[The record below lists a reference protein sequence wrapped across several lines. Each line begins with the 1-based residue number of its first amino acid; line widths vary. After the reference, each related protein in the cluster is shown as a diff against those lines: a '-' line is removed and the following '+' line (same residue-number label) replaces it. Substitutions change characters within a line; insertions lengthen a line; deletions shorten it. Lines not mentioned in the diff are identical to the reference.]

1 MRYRSRWTKEKAH
14 RIHTSD
20 SLVWLSR
27 ILEQPNLAQCVSV
40 THRPFT
46 PDVPE
51 MGRPG
56 TALKSAGVSSS
67 SQPCQLTT
75 PMSCPL
81 TCKLQV
87 IHLWKGFCFVSKK
100 ATRNV
105 KMKSIIPE
113 KVYFIRNL
121 VAYISFLEIQEPEV
135 ECRCLDLVSATN
147 PWQSTCLVLEG
158 ICPPFLQSSAW
169 KQTSSHR
176 ALSSRGPQKR
186 DSLDLLPDLSPHP
199 IFQCMILLK
208 HRYHHPHLGQ
218 PWSHPGSP
226 FFVFSFSSSFLP
238 AEMQMDC
245 WAVERALF
253 SAHCLNWCNFFRNNF
268 LYYIPRGK
276 NIMCSDTRKRKETYS
291 WVCLFRQLIGIYV

>member
-87 IHLWKGFCFVSKK
+87 IHLWKDFCFVSKK

-176 ALSSRGPQKR
+176 ALSSQGSSEEGQLGLIARSESPSHISVHDIAQAQVPPSPPGAALEPPWL
-186 DSLDLLPDLSPHP
+186 SLLRILLLIQLSPSWDADG
-199 IFQCMILLK
+199 LLSC
-208 HRYHHPHLGQ
+208 RE
-218 PWSHPGSP
+218 
-226 FFVFSFSSSFLP
+226 SS
-238 AEMQMDC
+238 
-245 WAVERALF
+245 LF
-253 SAHCLNWCNFFRNNF
+253 S
-268 LYYIPRGK
+268 
-276 NIMCSDTRKRKETYS
+276 T
-291 WVCLFRQLIGIYV
+291 LFKLM